1 MEKLLSHM
9 ANLPVTTNLRAAM
22 ASLSIPNMVYSASLS
37 LTEMASIA
45 VLTLESMLMGL
56 HFNNNDT
63 KSSQDSINHTNL
75 LIDRFPIEILK

>member
-9 ANLPVTTNLRAAM
+9 AYLPVTTNLRAAM
-22 ASLSIPNMVYSASLS
+22 ASLSIPNMVSSASPS
-37 LTEMASIA
+37 LTEMASIV

-63 KSSQDSINHTNL
+63 KSSQDSINHTNV

>member
-56 HFNNNDT
+56 HFNNDT